1 MTRRR
6 QRASRRRGKG
16 PRPSSPASSPAA
28 PRIPASNAT
37 PGASADR
44 ALRVGLTLSYLGVIL
59 LWSTTPLAIKWSGEG
74 PGWLF
79 GVTARMSLGLLGVLL
94 VLLITRKP
102 LRRDRSALLTYAAGA
117 LQIYGSMM
125 LTYWGSQ
132 HIPSGWISVVFGLT
146 PLLTAPLAAMVLGE
160 QSLTLPRL
168 LSYAVGLSGL
178 GLMFR
183 SALHLSQEA
192 VLGIAAVLLAA
203 LFQALSSVW
212 VKRIHARLPVFVMVC
227 GSLLIA
233 VPIYWLTWRLL
244 DGHWPV
250 VLPMRSLLSIA
261 YLGVVAT
268 IVGFA
273 LYFHLLQH
281 LSAGR
286 VALITL
292 IVPVFSLYLGLAA
305 NQEPLH
311 ASVVAGTMLIMLA
324 LLLHESQIFRNWRK
338 PD

>member
-1 MTRRR
+1 M
-6 QRASRRRGKG
+6 
-16 PRPSSPASSPAA
+16 
-28 PRIPASNAT
+28 
-37 PGASADR
+37 
-44 ALRVGLTLSYLGVIL
+44 
-59 LWSTTPLAIKWSGEG
+59 
-74 PGWLF
+74 F

-94 VLLITRKP
+94 VLLITRQP

-178 GLMFR
+178 ALMFR

-192 VLGIAAVLLAA
+192 ALGIAAVLLAA

-233 VPIYWLTWRLL
+233 VPIYWLTWFLL

-250 VLPMRSLLSIA
+250 VLPTRSLLSIA

-273 LYFHLLQH
+273 LYFYLLQH

-311 ASVVAGTMLIMLA
+311 ASVVAGTILIMLA
-324 LLLHESQIFRNWRK
+324 LLLHESHVFRNWRK
-338 PD
+338 PG

>member
-1 MTRRR
+1 MDNRR
-6 QRASRRRGKG
+6 
-16 PRPSSPASSPAA
+16 
-28 PRIPASNAT
+28 
-37 PGASADR
+37 
-44 ALRVGLTLSYLGVIL
+44 LRVGLILAYLGVIV

-79 GVTARMSLGLLGVLL
+79 GVTARMSLGLVGVVL
-94 VLLITRKP
+94 VLLLTRKP
-102 LRRDRSALLTYAAGA
+102 LRRDRRALWTYAAGA

-178 GLMFR
+178 ALMFK
-183 SALHLSQEA
+183 SALHLSPEA
-192 VLGIAAVLLAA
+192 VLGIGAVLLAA

-212 VKRIHARLPVFVMVC
+212 VKRLHARLPVFVMVF

-233 VPIYWLTWRLL
+233 VPIYWLTWYLL
-244 DGHWPV
+244 GSDWPGA
-250 VLPMRSLLSIA
+250 LPPRSLLSIA

-268 IVGFA
+268 LVGFG
-273 LYFHLLQH
+273 LYFYLLQH

-292 IVPVFSLYLGLAA
+292 IVPVFSLWLGLAA
-305 NQEPLH
+305 NHEPLH
-311 ASVVAGTMLIMLA
+311 RSVVVGTVLIMLA
-324 LLLHESQIFRNWRK
+324 LLLHESQVFRNWRK
-338 PD
+338 PG

>member
-6 QRASRRRGKG
+6 QGSSRRQAKG
-16 PRPSSPASSPAA
+16 PRPSSPASSPAV

-168 LSYAVGLSGL
+168 LSYAVGLTGL

-212 VKRIHARLPVFVMVC
+212 VKRIHARLPVFFMVC

-250 VLPMRSLLSIA
+250 VLPTRSLLSIA

-273 LYFHLLQH
+273 LYFQ
-281 LSAGR
+281 
-286 VALITL
+286 
-292 IVPVFSLYLGLAA
+292 
-305 NQEPLH
+305 
-311 ASVVAGTMLIMLA
+311 
-324 LLLHESQIFRNWRK
+324 
-338 PD
+338 

>member
-6 QRASRRRGKG
+6 QRVTRRRAKG
-16 PRPSSPASSPAA
+16 PRPRDPVSSPAGPRLPA
-28 PRIPASNAT
+28 PNAT
-37 PGASADR
+37 PDASADH

-79 GVTARMSLGLLGVLL
+79 GVTTRMSLGLLGVLL
-94 VLLITRKP
+94 VLLISRQP
-102 LRRDRSALLTYAAGA
+102 LRRDQSALLTYAAGA

-178 GLMFR
+178 TLMFR

-233 VPIYWLTWRLL
+233 VPIYWLTWFLL

-250 VLPMRSLLSIA
+250 VLPMRSLLSIT

-273 LYFHLLQH
+273 LYFYLLQH

-311 ASVVAGTMLIMLA
+311 ASVVAGTILIMLA
-324 LLLHESQIFRNWRK
+324 LLLHESHVFRNWRK
-338 PD
+338 PG